1 MPIFPFYQ
9 YPYNMNR
16 YYQRNNIY
24 LQKNNYNKQ
33 IDNKINHFE
42 EDNTFNNELKI
53 KNEENNQYNT

>member
-9 YPYNMNR
+9 YPYNMNK

-33 IDNKINHFE
+33 IDNKINHF
-42 EDNTFNNELKI
+42 
-53 KNEENNQYNT
+53 